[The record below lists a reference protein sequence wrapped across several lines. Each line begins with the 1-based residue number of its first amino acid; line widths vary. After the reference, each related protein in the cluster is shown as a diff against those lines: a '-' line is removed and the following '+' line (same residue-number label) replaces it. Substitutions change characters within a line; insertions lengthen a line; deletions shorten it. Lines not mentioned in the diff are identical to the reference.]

1 MGKKKGS
8 RKTSFGAVSVVE
20 RGSWVRIRWREN
32 GKTVERSKSTWE
44 EACTFARQVEARLA
58 SGGLGSPEGTF
69 GGVADAALRRENFAN
84 YSDKAYET
92 LRSILRIHI
101 MPSLGSKKARLVTT
115 ADCAAVL
122 RAIFEAGYSKHTV
135 AKARKILS
143 KVGAYGVKHGVWTA
157 GQEPTLDVPV
167 PKSRTTDMNVQLAP
181 IPLKSI
187 PVESQ
192 VESLLAAA
200 KAREQFD
207 GGRAWFVI
215 EMAQLCALR
224 WSEIRALRKT
234 NFNWDQRTVSV
245 WTSRDSEDG
254 EKMPKTSA
262 GARRV
267 VIPAASISGLRKW
280 VESQPDGCFLVD
292 TKNGT
297 PVSNG
302 NWSNTFNRLRD
313 ASGFPLTMALHSL
326 RHYRGSKWRRDGK
339 IPLEDISRL
348 MGHANPWITQML
360 YLHSDPEY
368 LDRVKNVI

>member
-1 MGKKKGS
+1 MSKKKGS

-44 EACTFARQVEARLA
+44 EACTFARQVETRLA

-69 GGVADAALRRENFAN
+69 GGVADSAMRRENFPN
-84 YSDKAYET
+84 YSDKAYDT

-101 MPSLGSKKARLVTT
+101 MPSLGAKKARLVST

-122 RAIFEAGYSKHTV
+122 RIIFEAGYSKHTV

-157 GQEPTLDVPV
+157 GQEPTLDVPM
-167 PKSRTTDMNVQLAP
+167 PKSRTVDLNVQLAP
-181 IPLKSI
+181 IDLKSI
-187 PVESQ
+187 PLETQ
-192 VESLLAAA
+192 VDDLLKAAED
-200 KAREQFD
+200 RWEYD
-207 GGRAWFVI
+207 GGRAWFIV

-224 WSEIRALRKT
+224 WSEIRALQWSS
-234 NFNWDQRTVSV
+234 FDWEDRTVSV
-245 WTSRDSEDG
+245 YSSRDKGG
-254 EKMPKTSA
+254 EKLTKTRA
-262 GARRV
+262 GNRRV
-267 VIPAASISGLRKW
+267 VIPEDSIPKLKKW
-280 VESQPDGCFLVD
+280 VESRPCKGFLVD

-297 PVSNG
+297 PMSNG
-302 NWSNTFNRLRD
+302 NWSTTFRKLRS
-313 ASGFPLTMALHSL
+313 ASDYPLNMALHSL

-348 MGHANPWITQML
+348 MGHANPSITQLL

-368 LDRVKNVI
+368 LDRVKKAI

>member
-1 MGKKKGS
+1 MSKKKGS
-8 RKTSFGAVSVVE
+8 RKTSFGAVSVAE

-44 EACTFARQVEARLA
+44 EACTFARQVETRLA

-69 GGVADAALRRENFAN
+69 GGVADAAMRRENLPN
-84 YSDKAYET
+84 YSDKAYDT

-101 MPSLGSKKARLVTT
+101 MPGLGAKKARLVST

-122 RAIFEAGYSKHTV
+122 RTIFDAGYSKHTV

-143 KVGAYGVKHGVWTA
+143 KVGAHGVKHGVWTA

-181 IPLKSI
+181 VPLKSI

-224 WSEIRALRKT
+224 WSEIRALRRP
-234 NFNWDQRTVSV
+234 NFDWEQRTVSV
-245 WTSRDSEDG
+245 WTSRDSDE
-254 EKMPKTSA
+254 EKMTKTGA
-262 GARRV
+262 GVRRV
-267 VIPAASISGLRKW
+267 VIPADSIPALRKW

-297 PVSNG
+297 PMSNG
-302 NWSNTFNRLRD
+302 NWSTTFRKLRS
-313 ASGFPLTMALHSL
+313 ASDYPPNMALHSL
-326 RHYRGSKWRRDGK
+326 RHYRGSKWRREGK
-339 IPLEDISRL
+339 IALEDISRM
-348 MGHANPWITQML
+348 MGHANSSITQTL

-368 LDRVKNVI
+368 IERVKKVI

>member
-1 MGKKKGS
+1 MSKKKGS
-8 RKTSFGAVSVVE
+8 RKTSFGAVSVAE

-44 EACTFARQVEARLA
+44 EACTFARQVETRLA

-69 GGVADAALRRENFAN
+69 GGVADAAMRRENLPN
-84 YSDKAYET
+84 YSDKAYDT

-101 MPSLGSKKARLVTT
+101 MPSLGAKKARLVST

-122 RAIFEAGYSKHTV
+122 RTIFDAGYSKHTV

-143 KVGAYGVKHGVWTA
+143 KVGAHGVKHGVWTA

-181 IPLKSI
+181 VPLKSI

-224 WSEIRALRKT
+224 WSEIRALRKP
-234 NFNWDQRTVSV
+234 NFDWEQRTVSV
-245 WTSRDSEDG
+245 WTSRDSDE
-254 EKMPKTSA
+254 EKMTKTGA
-262 GARRV
+262 GVRRV
-267 VIPAASISGLRKW
+267 VIPADSIPALRKW

-297 PVSNG
+297 PISNG
-302 NWSNTFNRLRD
+302 NWSTTFRKLRS
-313 ASGFPLTMALHSL
+313 ASDYPLNMALHSL
-326 RHYRGSKWRRDGK
+326 RHYRGSKWRREGK
-339 IPLEDISRL
+339 IALEDISRM
-348 MGHANPWITQML
+348 MGHANSSITQTL

-368 LDRVKNVI
+368 IERVKKVI

>member
-1 MGKKKGS
+1 MSKKIGS
-8 RKTSFGAVSVVE
+8 RKTSFGAVSVAE

-44 EACTFARQVEARLA
+44 EACTFARQVETRLA

-69 GGVADAALRRENFAN
+69 GGVADAAMRRENFPN
-84 YSDKAYET
+84 YSDKAYDT

-101 MPSLGSKKARLVTT
+101 MPSLGAKKARLVST

-122 RAIFEAGYSKHTV
+122 RTIFDAGYSKHTV
-135 AKARKILS
+135 AKARKVLS
-143 KVGAYGVKHGVWTA
+143 KVGAHGVKHRVWTA

-181 IPLKSI
+181 VPLKSI

-200 KAREQFD
+200 KAREQLD

-224 WSEIRALRKT
+224 WSEIRALRKP
-234 NFNWDQRTVSV
+234 NFDWEQRTVSV
-245 WTSRDSEDG
+245 WTSRDSDE
-254 EKMPKTSA
+254 EKMTKTGA
-262 GARRV
+262 GVRRV
-267 VIPAASISGLRKW
+267 VIPADSIPALRKW

-297 PVSNG
+297 PMSNG
-302 NWSNTFNRLRD
+302 NWSTTFRKLRS
-313 ASGFPLTMALHSL
+313 ASDYPLNMALHSL
-326 RHYRGSKWRRDGK
+326 RHYRGSKWRREGK
-339 IPLEDISRL
+339 IALEDISRM
-348 MGHANPWITQML
+348 MGHANSSITQTL

-368 LDRVKNVI
+368 IERVKKVI

>member
-1 MGKKKGS
+1 MSKKKGS
-8 RKTSFGAVSVVE
+8 RKTSFGAVSVAE

-44 EACTFARQVEARLA
+44 EACTFARQVETRLA

-69 GGVADAALRRENFAN
+69 GGVADAAMRRENLPN
-84 YSDKAYET
+84 YSDKAYDT

-101 MPSLGSKKARLVTT
+101 MPSLGAKKARLVST

-122 RAIFEAGYSKHTV
+122 RTIFDAGYSKHTV

-143 KVGAYGVKHGVWTA
+143 KVGAHGVKHGVWTA

-181 IPLKSI
+181 VPLKSI

-224 WSEIRALRKT
+224 WSEIRALRKP
-234 NFNWDQRTVSV
+234 NFDWEQRTVSV
-245 WTSRDSEDG
+245 WTSRDSDE
-254 EKMPKTSA
+254 EKMTKTGA
-262 GARRV
+262 GVRRV
-267 VIPAASISGLRKW
+267 VIPADSIPALRKW

-297 PVSNG
+297 PISNG
-302 NWSNTFNRLRD
+302 NWSTTFRKLRS
-313 ASGFPLTMALHSL
+313 ASDYPLNMALHSL
-326 RHYRGSKWRRDGK
+326 RHYRGSKWRREGK
-339 IPLEDISRL
+339 IALEDISRM
-348 MGHANPWITQML
+348 MGHANPSITQTL

-368 LDRVKNVI
+368 LDRVKKAI

>member
-1 MGKKKGS
+1 MSKKKGS
-8 RKTSFGAVSVVE
+8 RKTSFGAVSVAE

-44 EACTFARQVEARLA
+44 EACTFARQVETRLA

-69 GGVADAALRRENFAN
+69 GGVADAAMRRENLPN
-84 YSDKAYET
+84 YSDKAYDT

-101 MPSLGSKKARLVTT
+101 MPSLGAKKARLVST

-122 RAIFEAGYSKHTV
+122 RTIFDAGYSKHTV

-143 KVGAYGVKHGVWTA
+143 KVGAHGVKHGVWTA

-181 IPLKSI
+181 VPLKSI

-224 WSEIRALRKT
+224 WSEIRALRKP
-234 NFNWDQRTVSV
+234 NFDWEQRTVSV
-245 WTSRDSEDG
+245 WTSRDSDE
-254 EKMPKTSA
+254 EKMTKTGA
-262 GARRV
+262 GVRRV
-267 VIPAASISGLRKW
+267 VIPADSIPALRKW

-297 PVSNG
+297 PMSNG
-302 NWSNTFNRLRD
+302 NWSTTFRKLRS
-313 ASGFPLTMALHSL
+313 ASDYPPNMALHSL
-326 RHYRGSKWRRDGK
+326 RHYRGSKWRREGK
-339 IPLEDISRL
+339 IALEDISRM
-348 MGHANPWITQML
+348 MGHANSSITQTL

-368 LDRVKNVI
+368 IERVKKVI

>member
-1 MGKKKGS
+1 MSKKKGS
-8 RKTSFGAVSVVE
+8 RKTSFGAVSVAE

-44 EACTFARQVEARLA
+44 EACTFARQVETRLA

-69 GGVADAALRRENFAN
+69 GGVADAAMRRENLPN
-84 YSDKAYET
+84 YSDKAYDT

-101 MPSLGSKKARLVTT
+101 MPGLGAKKARLVST

-122 RAIFEAGYSKHTV
+122 RTIFDAGYSKHTV

-143 KVGAYGVKHGVWTA
+143 KVGAHGVKYGVWTA

-181 IPLKSI
+181 VPLKSI

-224 WSEIRALRKT
+224 WSEIRALRRP
-234 NFNWDQRTVSV
+234 NFDWEQRTVSV
-245 WTSRDSEDG
+245 WTSRDSDE
-254 EKMPKTSA
+254 EKMTKTGA
-262 GARRV
+262 GVRRV
-267 VIPAASISGLRKW
+267 VIPADSIPALRKW

-297 PVSNG
+297 PMSNG
-302 NWSNTFNRLRD
+302 NWSTTFRKLRS
-313 ASGFPLTMALHSL
+313 ASDYPPNMALHSL
-326 RHYRGSKWRRDGK
+326 RHYRGSKWRREGK
-339 IPLEDISRL
+339 IALEDISRM
-348 MGHANPWITQML
+348 MGHANSSITQTL

-368 LDRVKNVI
+368 IERVKKVI

>member
-1 MGKKKGS
+1 MSKKKGS

-32 GKTVERSKSTWE
+32 GKTVERSKTTWE
-44 EACTFARQVEARLA
+44 EACTFARQVETRLA

-69 GGVADAALRRENFAN
+69 GGVADAAMRRENLPN
-84 YSDKAYET
+84 YSDKAYDT

-101 MPSLGSKKARLVTT
+101 MPSLGAKKARLVST

-122 RAIFEAGYSKHTV
+122 RTIFDAGYSKHTV

-143 KVGAYGVKHGVWTA
+143 KVGAHGVKHGVWTA

-181 IPLKSI
+181 VPLKSI

-224 WSEIRALRKT
+224 WSEIRALRKP
-234 NFNWDQRTVSV
+234 NFDWEQRTVSV
-245 WTSRDSEDG
+245 WTSRDSDE
-254 EKMPKTSA
+254 EKMTKTGA
-262 GARRV
+262 GVRRV
-267 VIPAASISGLRKW
+267 VIPAESIPALRKW
-280 VESQPDGCFLVD
+280 VESQPDDCFLVD

-297 PVSNG
+297 PMSNG
-302 NWSNTFNRLRD
+302 NWSTTFRKLRS
-313 ASGFPLTMALHSL
+313 ASDYPLNMALHSL
-326 RHYRGSKWRRDGK
+326 RHYRGSKWRREGK
-339 IPLEDISRL
+339 ISLEDISRM
-348 MGHANPWITQML
+348 MGHANPSITQTL

-368 LDRVKNVI
+368 LDRVKKAI